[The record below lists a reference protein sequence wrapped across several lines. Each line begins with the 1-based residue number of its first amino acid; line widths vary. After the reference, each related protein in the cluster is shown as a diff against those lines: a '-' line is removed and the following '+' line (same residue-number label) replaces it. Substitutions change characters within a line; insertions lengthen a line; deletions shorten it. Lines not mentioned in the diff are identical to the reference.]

1 LSFHP
6 KCGLTI
12 GDAPAMSWS
21 KTTAVESSSPRLHY
35 PYAVVVEAAEM
46 CAAPAGATVEM
57 NVAPAAMAAV
67 NSAAA
72 AAVAVEVAE
81 AACNAAPAVV
91 AAALALAAVVAECS
105 AAAAAIVVAAGA
117 AAARLLSAELPSA
130 YHPSPDS
137 MARSAALGP
146 SVAESQSAAM
156 AFAAAPEIEL
166 LSAQFSHRA
175 RQQLLVDSADC
186 LLRRRARRCAR
197 EVRRQIAAALC
208 RVRCARV
215 SLADFRRVLPS
226 VGRVESDLAQ
236 DR

>member
-21 KTTAVESSSPRLHY
+21 MTTAVESSSPHLHY

-46 CAAPAGATVEM
+46 CAAPAAATVVVM

-67 NSAAA
+67 NSVAA

-81 AACNAAPAVV
+81 AACNAAPVV

-137 MARSAALGP
+137 MARSAAQDP
-146 SVAESQSAAM
+146 PVAESQSAAM
-156 AFAAAPEIEL
+156 AFAAAPEFEL
-166 LSAQFSHRA
+166 LSAQSSRRA
-175 RQQLLVDSADC
+175 RQQLLADSADC
-186 LLRRRARRCAR
+186 LLHRRAPRCAP
-197 EVRRQIAAALC
+197 EVRRQIDAVLC
-208 RVRCARV
+208 RALRARV
-215 SLADFRRVLPS
+215 SLADFHRALPS
-226 VGRVESDLAQ
+226 AGRAGLDLA
-236 DR
+236 RGR